1 MDRKKRRTMA
11 KNPEWK
17 KNLGTKPCIRKMFG
31 RSCPPS
37 ASCPQC
43 RESPKSSPAID
54 TPGQIPQQHND
65 PPSSNRKRSLGDQ
78 PTTEQTQAS
87 LPSSSFSSNCQP
99 LHSSVTPR
107 QPPFPHLTH
116 PHLSSLSSSVSPHV
130 STPHPLSL
138 GPPLPSSIP
147 PVFSSPSSVSL
158 GPPLPSSIPPVSSS
172 PSSVSLGPPLPS
184 SIPPVSS
191 SPSSVSLGPPLPSS
205 IPPVSS
211 SPSLML
217 AAHAFGHSYT
227 AQSGGTNVAPQ
238 LNNNYILGSVNI
250 NVSSQQS
257 VDLSVAPQSSDQ
269 EDALIQ
275 SVKEKHKARLKS
287 RCKHLFEGNARNE
300 TLLNNIYTKLYITA
314 GETEGLCNKHE
325 VLQIET
331 ASRTCTSE
339 DTPVNCNDIFKP
351 LPGQDRII
359 TTVMTKGIAGIG
371 KTVTVQKFILDWAE
385 GKANS
390 HLDFIFLLPFRD
402 LNLVEKQFSLHG
414 LLCSFHNEL
423 REIDAKK
430 IAGCQVLFIFDGL
443 DESQLPLDFNRN
455 KILFDMTE
463 EAPIDVLLTN
473 LIKGN
478 LLPSARLW
486 ITSRPA
492 AANQIPRKNI
502 TQMTEVRGFND
513 SQKEEY
519 FRKRFCSDA
528 NLANRIIS
536 HIKTKR
542 TLNIM
547 CQIPVFCWITAMVLG
562 EMLTNDCKEIPKTIS
577 EMYTHFVLIQ
587 TNLKNQKYHNSNE
600 TDARRIKES
609 DKEIILKLAK
619 LAFEHLKKS
628 NLIFYEKDL
637 IECGLDINVASV
649 KSGLCTE
656 IFKQEDGLYCE
667 KVYCFVHFTIQ
678 EYFAALYLL
687 YCYTTDNLC
696 VLESFLHKGFVEED
710 LEEGSAALFGD
721 NGDHS
726 DASQSDES
734 GESLESTIEENL
746 TLKEE
751 PEEHSESFN
760 DDEAEEVSGSESSEL
775 VLHEKPSFHVLL
787 KSALRNALQS
797 VNGHLDLMLRFLLG
811 LSLDSNQRLLQ
822 DLLSETESYAD
833 SVEET
838 KFYIKE
844 QLRLHNSPER
854 SINLVYCLAE
864 INDNTLTEEVEA
876 YLRSGNRGG
885 TKLSPAKCTTLATVL
900 MSREILD
907 EFDLKKFNTCE
918 EGRKRLIPL
927 IKYCRN
933 ALLAGCNLTERSW
946 GVVASAIKSTN
957 LLRKLDLSYNDL
969 QHSRM
974 DLLCDG
980 LCSQSCKLKILR
992 LNQCNL
998 TMECCSAL
1006 ESALGLTSSH
1016 LRELDLGG
1024 NDLQDSGVKL
1034 LSAGLQKLETLMM
1047 SSCGITEEGCASLA
1061 SALRSN
1067 PSYLRTLV
1075 LCDNNLHNSGV
1086 KLLSAGL
1093 GSKHCELETLR
1104 LSGCLVSMEGC
1115 DSLASALR
1123 SNPSHLRELDL
1134 SYNHPGDRGVRLL
1147 SDVLGD
1153 PLFIL
1158 NVEHNEECY
1167 LKPGLKKYACA
1178 LTLDPNTAHKT
1189 LSLSNNGRTVT
1200 WEDDG
1205 HLCLPHTERFNDCPQ
1220 VLCREGLTGCCYWE
1234 AECSGKGFHVGV
1246 AYKHMSRVGKGHN
1259 CLLGYNDKSWSLR
1272 LLKHGF
1278 LKLSV
1283 WHKNERTVIP
1293 APSSSTD
1300 RVGVYLNSSQGIL
1313 SFYLVYSDTLTHLHT
1328 FQSTFTEPLYPAFS
1342 VNDYSSVSLC

>member
-1 MDRKKRRTMA
+1 
-11 KNPEWK
+11 
-17 KNLGTKPCIRKMFG
+17 
-31 RSCPPS
+31 
-37 ASCPQC
+37 
-43 RESPKSSPAID
+43 
-54 TPGQIPQQHND
+54 
-65 PPSSNRKRSLGDQ
+65 
-78 PTTEQTQAS
+78 
-87 LPSSSFSSNCQP
+87 
-99 LHSSVTPR
+99 
-107 QPPFPHLTH
+107 
-116 PHLSSLSSSVSPHV
+116 
-130 STPHPLSL
+130 
-138 GPPLPSSIP
+138 
-147 PVFSSPSSVSL
+147 
-158 GPPLPSSIPPVSSS
+158 
-172 PSSVSLGPPLPS
+172 
-184 SIPPVSS
+184 
-191 SPSSVSLGPPLPSS
+191 
-205 IPPVSS
+205 
-211 SPSLML
+211 
-217 AAHAFGHSYT
+217 
-227 AQSGGTNVAPQ
+227 
-238 LNNNYILGSVNI
+238 
-250 NVSSQQS
+250 
-257 VDLSVAPQSSDQ
+257 
-269 EDALIQ
+269 
-275 SVKEKHKARLKS
+275 
-287 RCKHLFEGNARNE
+287 
-300 TLLNNIYTKLYITA
+300 
-314 GETEGLCNKHE
+314 
-325 VLQIET
+325 
-331 ASRTCTSE
+331 
-339 DTPVNCNDIFKP
+339 
-351 LPGQDRII
+351 
-359 TTVMTKGIAGIG
+359 MTKGIAGIG

-385 GKANS
+385 GKANP
-390 HLDFIFLLPFRD
+390 HLDFIFLLPFRE

-414 LLCSFHNEL
+414 LLCSFHDEL
-423 REIDAKK
+423 REIEDAKK

-455 KILFDMTE
+455 KILFDMAE

-478 LLPSARLW
+478 LLPSACLW

-542 TLNIM
+542 SINIM

-562 EMLTNDCKEIPKTIS
+562 EMLTNDCKEIPKTLS

-619 LAFEHLKKS
+619 LAFEHLNKS

-649 KSGLCTE
+649 QSGLCTE

-696 VLESFLHKGFVEED
+696 VLESFLHKRFVEED
-710 LEEGSAALFGD
+710 LEEGSAALLGD

-734 GESLESTIEENL
+734 GESLESTIEDNS
-746 TLKEE
+746 TLEEE

-907 EFDLKKFNTCE
+907 ELDLKKFNTCE

-969 QHSRM
+969 QHSHM

-980 LCSQSCKLKILR
+980 LCSQRCKLKILR

-1006 ESALGLTSSH
+1006 ESALGSTSSH
-1016 LRELDLGG
+1016 LKELDLGG

-1034 LSAGLQKLETLMM
+1034 LSAGLQKLETLRI

-1061 SALRSN
+1061 SALRSY

-1093 GSKHCELETLR
+1093 GNKHCELETLR

-1115 DSLASALR
+1115 ASLAAALR

-1134 SYNHPGDRGVRLL
+1134 SYNHPGDGVRLL

-1178 LTLDPNTAHKT
+1178 LTLDPNTAHKK

-1200 WEDDG
+1200 SEDDD

-1283 WHKNERTVIP
+1283 WHKNEQTVIP
-1293 APSSSTD
+1293 TPSSSTD

>member
-1 MDRKKRRTMA
+1 MDSKKRRTMA

-17 KNLGTKPCIRKMFG
+17 KNLGTKPCIRKLLG
-31 RSCPPS
+31 SPCPPS
-37 ASCPQC
+37 AACLRC

-54 TPGQIPQQHND
+54 TPGQIPQEHND

-158 GPPLPSSIPPVSSS
+158 GPPLLSSIPPVFSS
-172 PSSVSLGPPLPS
+172 PSSVSLSPPLPS

-191 SPSSVSLGPPLPSS
+191 SPSSVSLSPLPSSIPPVSSSPSSVSLSPPLPSS

-211 SPSLML
+211 SPSSVSLSPPLPSSIPPVSSSPSSVSLSPPLPSSIPPVSSSPSSVSLSPPLPSSIPPVSSSPSSVSLSPPLPSSIPPVSSSPSSVSLSPPLPSSIPPVSSSPSSVSLSPLPSSIPPVSSPSLML
-217 AAHAFGHSYT
+217 TAHAFGHSYT
-227 AQSGGTNVAPQ
+227 AQSGGTNVAPH

-250 NVSSQQS
+250 NVSSLQS

-275 SVKEKHKARLKS
+275 RVKEKHKARLKS

-314 GETEGLCNKHE
+314 GESEGLCNKHE

-339 DTPVNCNDIFKP
+339 DTPVNCNNIFKP

-542 TLNIM
+542 SLNIM

-619 LAFEHLKKS
+619 LAFEHLKKN

-649 KSGLCTE
+649 KSGLCTQ

-687 YCYTTDNLC
+687 YCYTTNNLC
-696 VLESFLHKGFVEED
+696 VLESFLHKRFVEED
-710 LEEGSAALFGD
+710 LEEGSAALLGD

-734 GESLESTIEENL
+734 GESLESTIENS
-746 TLKEE
+746 TLEEE

-787 KSALRNALQS
+787 KSALRNSLQS

-876 YLRSGNRGG
+876 YLKSGNRGG

-980 LCSQSCKLKILR
+980 LCSQSCKLKIL
-992 LNQCNL
+992 
-998 TMECCSAL
+998 S
-1006 ESALGLTSSH
+1006 
-1016 LRELDLGG
+1016 
-1024 NDLQDSGVKL
+1024 
-1034 LSAGLQKLETLMM
+1034 
-1047 SSCGITEEGCASLA
+1047 
-1061 SALRSN
+1061 
-1067 PSYLRTLV
+1067 
-1075 LCDNNLHNSGV
+1075 LHNSNFY
-1086 KLLSAGL
+1086 
-1093 GSKHCELETLR
+1093 R
-1104 LSGCLVSMEGC
+1104 
-1115 DSLASALR
+1115 
-1123 SNPSHLRELDL
+1123 
-1134 SYNHPGDRGVRLL
+1134 
-1147 SDVLGD
+1147 
-1153 PLFIL
+1153 IL
-1158 NVEHNEECY
+1158 PVC
-1167 LKPGLKKYACA
+1167 
-1178 LTLDPNTAHKT
+1178 
-1189 LSLSNNGRTVT
+1189 
-1200 WEDDG
+1200 
-1205 HLCLPHTERFNDCPQ
+1205 
-1220 VLCREGLTGCCYWE
+1220 
-1234 AECSGKGFHVGV
+1234 
-1246 AYKHMSRVGKGHN
+1246 
-1259 CLLGYNDKSWSLR
+1259 
-1272 LLKHGF
+1272 
-1278 LKLSV
+1278 
-1283 WHKNERTVIP
+1283 
-1293 APSSSTD
+1293 
-1300 RVGVYLNSSQGIL
+1300 
-1313 SFYLVYSDTLTHLHT
+1313 
-1328 FQSTFTEPLYPAFS
+1328 
-1342 VNDYSSVSLC
+1342 

>member
-1 MDRKKRRTMA
+1 
-11 KNPEWK
+11 
-17 KNLGTKPCIRKMFG
+17 
-31 RSCPPS
+31 
-37 ASCPQC
+37 
-43 RESPKSSPAID
+43 
-54 TPGQIPQQHND
+54 
-65 PPSSNRKRSLGDQ
+65 
-78 PTTEQTQAS
+78 
-87 LPSSSFSSNCQP
+87 
-99 LHSSVTPR
+99 
-107 QPPFPHLTH
+107 
-116 PHLSSLSSSVSPHV
+116 
-130 STPHPLSL
+130 
-138 GPPLPSSIP
+138 
-147 PVFSSPSSVSL
+147 
-158 GPPLPSSIPPVSSS
+158 
-172 PSSVSLGPPLPS
+172 
-184 SIPPVSS
+184 
-191 SPSSVSLGPPLPSS
+191 
-205 IPPVSS
+205 
-211 SPSLML
+211 
-217 AAHAFGHSYT
+217 
-227 AQSGGTNVAPQ
+227 
-238 LNNNYILGSVNI
+238 
-250 NVSSQQS
+250 
-257 VDLSVAPQSSDQ
+257 
-269 EDALIQ
+269 
-275 SVKEKHKARLKS
+275 
-287 RCKHLFEGNARNE
+287 
-300 TLLNNIYTKLYITA
+300 
-314 GETEGLCNKHE
+314 
-325 VLQIET
+325 
-331 ASRTCTSE
+331 
-339 DTPVNCNDIFKP
+339 
-351 LPGQDRII
+351 
-359 TTVMTKGIAGIG
+359 MTKGIAGIG

-423 REIDAKK
+423 REIDAKR

-542 TLNIM
+542 SLNIM

-687 YCYTTDNLC
+687 YCYTTNNYC
-696 VLESFLHKGFVEED
+696 VLESFLHKRFVEED
-710 LEEGSAALFGD
+710 LEEGSAALLGD

-726 DASQSDES
+726 DASQSDVS
-734 GESLESTIEENL
+734 GESLESTIEENS
-746 TLKEE
+746 TLEEE
-751 PEEHSESFN
+751 PEEHSESFD

-787 KSALRNALQS
+787 KSALHNALQS
-797 VNGHLDLMLRFLLG
+797 ANGHLDLMLRFLLG

-900 MSREILD
+900 MSMEILD

-933 ALLAGCNLTERSW
+933 ALL
-946 GVVASAIKSTN
+946 
-957 LLRKLDLSYNDL
+957 
-969 QHSRM
+969 
-974 DLLCDG
+974 
-980 LCSQSCKLKILR
+980 
-992 LNQCNL
+992 NQCNL

-1006 ESALGLTSSH
+1006 ESALGSTSSH

-1034 LSAGLQKLETLMM
+1034 LSTGLQKLETLMM

-1115 DSLASALR
+1115 ASLASALR

-1200 WEDDG
+1200 WEEDDR
-1205 HLCLPHTERFNDCPQ
+1205 LCLPHTERFNDCPQ

-1246 AYKHMSRVGKGHN
+1246 AYKHMSRVGKGRN

-1272 LLKHGF
+1272 LLNHGF
-1278 LKLSV
+1278 LKLSA
-1283 WHKNERTVIP
+1283 WHNNEHTVIP

-1328 FQSTFTEPLYPAFS
+1328 FQSTFTEPLYPAFT

>member
-1 MDRKKRRTMA
+1 MDSKKRRTNA

-31 RSCPPS
+31 SSCPPS
-37 ASCPQC
+37 ASCLQC

-54 TPGQIPQQHND
+54 TPGQIPQEHND

-147 PVFSSPSSVSL
+147 PVSSSPSSVSL
-158 GPPLPSSIPPVSSS
+158 GPPLPSSIPPVSSSPSSVSLGPPLQSSIPPVFSS

-227 AQSGGTNVAPQ
+227 AQSGGTNVAPH
-238 LNNNYILGSVNI
+238 LNNNYILGSVYI

-275 SVKEKHKARLKS
+275 RVKEKHKARLKS

-339 DTPVNCNDIFKP
+339 DTPVNCNNIFKP

-478 LLPSARLW
+478 LLPGARLW

-542 TLNIM
+542 SLNIM

-687 YCYTTDNLC
+687 YCYTTNNRC
-696 VLESFLHKGFVEED
+696 VLESFLHRRFVEED
-710 LEEGSAALFGD
+710 LEEGSAALLGD

-734 GESLESTIEENL
+734 GESLESTIEENSSL
-746 TLKEE
+746 EEE

-787 KSALRNALQS
+787 KSALHNALQS

-864 INDNTLTEEVEA
+864 INDNTLTEEVEV
-876 YLRSGNRGG
+876 YLMSGNRGG

-946 GVVASAIKSTN
+946 RVVASAIKSTN

-992 LNQCNL
+992 
-998 TMECCSAL
+998 
-1006 ESALGLTSSH
+1006 
-1016 LRELDLGG
+1016 
-1024 NDLQDSGVKL
+1024 
-1034 LSAGLQKLETLMM
+1034 M

-1075 LCDNNLHNSGV
+1075 LCDNNLRNSGV

-1115 DSLASALR
+1115 ASLASALR

-1189 LSLSNNGRTVT
+1189 LSLSNNRRTVT
-1200 WEDDG
+1200 WEDDD
-1205 HLCLPHTERFNDCPQ
+1205 HLCSPHTERFNDCPQ
-1220 VLCREGLTGCCYWE
+1220 VLCREGLTGCYYWE

-1246 AYKHMSRVGKGHN
+1246 AYKHMSRVGTEHN

-1272 LLKHGF
+1272 LLNHGF
-1278 LKLSV
+1278 LQLSV
-1283 WHKNERTVIP
+1283 WHKNEHTVIP
-1293 APSSSTD
+1293 TPSSSTD